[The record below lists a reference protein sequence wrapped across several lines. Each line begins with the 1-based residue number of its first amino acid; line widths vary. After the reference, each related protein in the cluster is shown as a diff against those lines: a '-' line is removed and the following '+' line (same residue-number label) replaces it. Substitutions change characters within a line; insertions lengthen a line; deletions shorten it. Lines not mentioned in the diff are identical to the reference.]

1 MSGVEG
7 NHALAHGL
15 QQIGNTTAADKR
27 VGRRVEIQ
35 AQQNTMDPWQKPVL
49 RSPALF
55 FQAWGLGSNGTKLRV
70 LVILVRL
77 ARGRD
82 QTAKFSFLAFKM
94 FCSNLLSPKGWSN
107 ELRSSVF
114 LPQRNRSE
122 AEV

>member
-1 MSGVEG
+1 MELFLERFKAAAAEGAAVE
-7 NHALAHGL
+7 L
-15 QQIGNTTAADKR
+15 
-27 VGRRVEIQ
+27 
-35 AQQNTMDPWQKPVL
+35 
-49 RSPALF
+49 
-55 FQAWGLGSNGTKLRV
+55 KLRV
-70 LVILVRL
+70 LAILVRL

-82 QTAKFSFLAFKM
+82 QTAKFSFLAFKR